1 MLGVGPVAAL
11 ADSGVWQLQ
20 GARNRVYIAGSIHL
34 LKPENAAIPPALDR
48 AYQDAERLV
57 FELDLDDLD
66 EQALAAEMLSRGTR
80 TDGRTLSATLPAA
93 LRAKLDASAAQ
104 RGLPLAALEGMEPWL
119 SALML
124 TSVDLMQRGFKPEAG
139 IDQQL
144 ATRAKQDRKPVT
156 GLETP
161 AEQFAVFDDLN
172 PILQTRMLEMTLNEL
187 DEAEAAVDAIHD
199 AWRRGDLAALERA
212 MNDGFDDFPE
222 LEAALLDARNLKW
235 LPQVRALLQSDD
247 DVLVVVGAAHLVGK
261 RGLIKL
267 LQDSGLK
274 PQNPPAR

>member
-1 MLGVGPVAAL
+1 MLGIAPVAAL

-34 LKPENAAIPPALDR
+34 LKPENSAIPPALDR

-66 EQALAAEMLSRGTR
+66 EQALAAEMLGRGTR
-80 TDGRTLSATLPAA
+80 TDGRTLSATLPAT
-93 LRAKLDASAAQ
+93 LRAKLDASASQ
-104 RGLPLAALEGMEPWL
+104 LGLPLAALEGMEPWL

-124 TSVDLMQRGFKPEAG
+124 TSVDLMRRGFKSEAG

-161 AEQFAVFDDLN
+161 AEQFAVFDDLS
-172 PILQTRMLEMTLNEL
+172 PTLQTRMLEMTLNEL

-199 AWRRGDLAALERA
+199 AWRRGDLTALERA

-222 LEAALLDARNLKW
+222 LETALLDARNLKW
-235 LPQVRALLQSDD
+235 LPQVRALLQGDD

-274 PQNPPAR
+274 PQNLPAR